1 MDIKDP
7 SDPEYI
13 LDHVLKNLDF
23 STNKYRAYNIIN
35 KFIEILFGN
44 NDYEVYTEVS
54 KKTNKFILYKEF
66 GKCYLYVD
74 ILPIGLSYHYKN
86 ENLIVNFNN
95 SVINKKF
102 REVLQIDKKEYYYFS
117 NVSYIHND
125 IFKENQY
132 FSDMEK
138 LKFEKT
144 FYLNYLNTL
153 TLKED
158 LDIKWLNYYI
168 FDNMGYN
175 YTCEKTDNK
184 YLTNLTG
191 EIMDVESFNELGRF
205 KSLNIV
211 EISKF
216 FIDTL
221 NISTNVILTY
231 SVVQNF
237 IKFDSLIEKIS
248 SFKTQEKEKSE
259 VEEFNKE
266 SKEFNKHEILQFISF
281 DDIKNLVLE

>member
-13 LDHVLKNLDF
+13 LDHVLKDLDF

-44 NDYEVYTEVS
+44 EDYEVYTEVS
-54 KKTNKFILYKEF
+54 KKTNKFMLVKEF

-74 ILPIGLSYHYKN
+74 ILPVGLSYHYKN

-158 LDIKWLNYYI
+158 LDVKWLNYYI
-168 FDNMGYN
+168 FDNIGYN

-191 EIMDVESFNELGRF
+191 EIMDVESFNALSTF

-216 FIDTL
+216 FIDLL
-221 NISTNVILTY
+221 NTSTNVILTY

-237 IKFDSLIEKIS
+237 IKFDSLIEKIN

-259 VEEFNKE
+259 IEEFNKE

-281 DDIKNLVLE
+281 EDIKNLVLE